1 MPASAASFFNFVL
14 ELAEFD
20 IIPTDDV
27 IDWIMITEGGESIFH
42 ELGSLFLT
50 LLIGMAM
57 ILALILMFYCRDMN
71 QMINVVY
78 YKIRNNIFWNGTL
91 RYIIEGYMEL
101 TLGSLLAIDT
111 GLDWSSS
118 FSRGT
123 SLFSIVTLTVC
134 CASPILMTVYFK
146 RNFNKFRS
154 TNFLNQF

>member
-1 MPASAASFFNFVL
+1 MPASAASFFTFVL

-91 RYIIEGYMEL
+91 RYIIEGYMDL
-101 TLGSLLAIDT
+101 TFLSLFAIDN

-123 SLFSIVTLTVC
+123 SLFSIVTFTVC
-134 CASPILMTVYFK
+134 CASPILMTVYFI
-146 RNFNKFRS
+146 RNFNRFRS